1 MDTITNAVFSSWDL
15 NPSVLIPTLIIA
27 LLYTRGWRQLHRR
40 APHRFGLSQLMAFHA
55 GLIIILCA
63 IISPLDTFAGWLLTV
78 HMIQHLLLMMAAPP
92 LILYG
97 APYLPLLSGLP
108 RDFLK
113 NGVGPFLAS
122 AGLRNVGSFVAH
134 PIFCWSAFIFT
145 SIAWHAPPMYE
156 LALRSTT
163 WHQLEHLCFL
173 TTALLFWW
181 PIIQPWPWVIR
192 VPRWTIIPYLFLA
205 DFQNTALSAF
215 LMFYERVL
223 YPTYEAVPRITGM
236 TALEDQAAAGAIM
249 WVAGSVF
256 FLIPVGLI
264 TIEVLSPRRTSVSLT
279 PKRAAQPRFER
290 EKGEPARLGS
300 KQPASSLPQESCD
313 AGHSALPPELAS
325 RRGLRPAVIAFI
337 NVGAM
342 PLVRAL
348 PMSLFQGAAQALDP
362 ANRRGRARAAKPNQ
376 AAKPKGWYLITH
388 GGRQRASLDLLSLPL
403 VGSILSWVHF
413 RRAAQGLMFLLAL
426 IIIFD
431 GLWGPQMGP
440 MNLAGVLPWTHW
452 RGLSVIALLAVGNV
466 FCMACP
472 FTFVRDLGRR
482 LLPTGWASRWAFGWS
497 WPRRLR
503 SKWMAIVLLLI
514 FFWGYEA
521 FGLWDSPR
529 WTAWMMVGYF
539 AAALMVDGL
548 FKGASFCKYVCP
560 IGQYQFIQ
568 SLISPVEVG
577 VRSLDVC
584 RTCTT
589 HDCLRGNEN
598 QRGCELQLFQPQK
611 TSNMDCT
618 FCLDCVH
625 ACPHQNVSLL
635 ASRPGS
641 QLVRIEG
648 RKRSLRWFRR
658 FDGAV
663 LIFLLVFAAFVN
675 AGSMVESVQAWE
687 QGVQTRFALASM
699 RPILLVL
706 YLLIL
711 IVVPTLL
718 VACCVWLGRV
728 LSRRYIRWRECVST
742 FAQAFV
748 PLGFSM
754 WLAHFSY
761 HLLNSALTAL
771 PVIQRAATDVGLT
784 IFGKPEWSLS
794 SAMLGFNWL
803 PSLQLLLLGV
813 GLLFTLYVCW
823 RLACSFRLRF
833 ARTFGLLAPWA
844 ALALM
849 LYSIGIWIIFQPMQ
863 MRGMMM
869 DGINAWCISK

>member
-1 MDTITNAVFSSWDL
+1 MDTITDAVLSSWDL
-15 NPSVLIPTLIIA
+15 NPWVLIPTLIIA
-27 LLYTRGWRQLHRR
+27 LLYSRGWRQLHRR
-40 APHRFGLSQLMAFHA
+40 APHRFGLSQLIAFQT
-55 GLIIILCA
+55 GLIVIVCA
-63 IISPLDTFAGWLLTV
+63 ILSPLDTFAGWLLTV

-113 NGVGPFLAS
+113 NGVAPFLAS
-122 AGLRNVGSFVAH
+122 TGLRKVGGFVAH
-134 PIFCWSAFIFT
+134 PIFCWSAFVFT

-181 PIIQPWPWVIR
+181 PIIQPWPLVIR

-223 YPTYEAVPRITGM
+223 YPTYQTVPRITSM
-236 TALEDQAAAGAIM
+236 TPLEDQAAAGAIM

-256 FLIPVGLI
+256 FLIPIGLI
-264 TIEVLSPRRTSVSLT
+264 TIEVLSTRRTVRRSI
-279 PKRAAQPRFER
+279 KRDIGPIGPIRHINR
-290 EKGEPARLGS
+290 S
-300 KQPASSLPQESCD
+300 K
-313 AGHSALPPELAS
+313 
-325 RRGLRPAVIAFI
+325 I
-337 NVGAM
+337 
-342 PLVRAL
+342 
-348 PMSLFQGAAQALDP
+348 
-362 ANRRGRARAAKPNQ
+362 
-376 AAKPKGWYLITH
+376 
-388 GGRQRASLDLLSLPL
+388 ASLDLLSLSL
-403 VGSILSWVHF
+403 VGSILRWVHF

-426 IIIFD
+426 IIIID
-431 GLWGPQMGP
+431 GFFGPQMGP

-514 FFWGYEA
+514 FFGGYEA

-529 WTAWMMVGYF
+529 WTAWMIVGYF

-577 VRSLDVC
+577 VRSRDVC

-611 TSNMDCT
+611 ISNMDCT

-635 ASRPGS
+635 ASLPGS

-687 QGVQTRFALASM
+687 ESVQTRFALASM
-699 RPILLVL
+699 QSILLIL

-761 HLLNSALTAL
+761 HLLNGALTAL

-794 SAMLGFNWL
+794 SAVLGFNWL
-803 PSLQLLLLGV
+803 PPVQLLLLGL

-849 LYSIGIWIIFQPMQ
+849 LYSIGIWIMFQPMQ

-869 DGINAWCISK
+869 DGINTWCLSR